1 MRSTADLDGPYPP
14 AIACHHAVTDDVAA
28 VVIVIGIVVIIGV
41 GPNTKSDEPTTMKP
55 AVEAVEAATAEAA
68 MDAGTAEAASA
79 AATHD
84 SVTAH
89 AATATATAA
98 SQRRRRL
105 NQTYRG
111 QCEQS
116 HHQFARHV
124 SLHPEKSPVKHGT
137 PSRPNY
143 FGEKEACAVN

>member
-1 MRSTADLDGPYPP
+1 
-14 AIACHHAVTDDVAA
+14 
-28 VVIVIGIVVIIGV
+28 
-41 GPNTKSDEPTTMKP
+41 
-55 AVEAVEAATAEAA
+55 VEAASTHDSVA
-68 MDAGTAEAASA
+68 DHAAS

-89 AATATATAA
+89 ATATVTTHAATATAA
-98 SQRRRRL
+98 SRRRRRL
-105 NQTYRG
+105 NQADRG

-124 SLHPEKSPVKHGT
+124 SLHPEKSPVKHRT

-143 FGEKEACAVN
+143 SATKKPAR

>member
-1 MRSTADLDGPYPP
+1 
-14 AIACHHAVTDDVAA
+14 
-28 VVIVIGIVVIIGV
+28 
-41 GPNTKSDEPTTMKP
+41 
-55 AVEAVEAATAEAA
+55 

-79 AATHD
+79 THD

-89 AATATATAA
+89 ATATVTAHATATVTTHAATATAA
-98 SQRRRRL
+98 SRRRRRL
-105 NQTYRG
+105 NQADRG

-124 SLHPEKSPVKHGT
+124 SLHPEKSPVKHRT

-143 FGEKEACAVN
+143 SATKKPAR